1 MSCML
6 RPLSIG
12 LAAVLT
18 LSLAHRTDA
27 ANPAVAKIDVSQVRE
42 ALLAE
47 TDADAASIDRR
58 SLLRPDSKPESA
70 PDIAWWQ
77 SGFVKRGAAWIPAGA
92 AAPTADQA
100 VEQQYRQQREAAAM
114 TVEGQLKLA
123 NWCRDHHLADQER
136 AHLQHVLQLSSGG
149 TEAATIYRRMGYVQ
163 AGADWVP
170 PATIQEM
177 QRTSRQYAADLRAWR
192 PAAERI
198 ARNWSGPPK
207 QQKLAIS
214 ELKGIQS
221 SKAVPALLMI
231 ADTNESLALAVC
243 QQLDKLHTFEASRAL
258 ASIAIMAP
266 WSSVRE
272 AATEALQDHRLDHF
286 VPELLSEM
294 RTPYRR
300 MTTGS
305 NLNTPRIYLRE
316 ESDRYFAID
325 IQLTPVIS
333 SSEIFT
339 FENLR
344 DSLEA
349 ARNQV
354 FTDRRGND
362 FVRTTEG
369 ADYEVASRVE
379 QANDVTNEY
388 NERAAAI
395 LSQVS
400 GQDPTLDPKFWW
412 AWWCVYTGTVA
423 PPKKCQVVHQQFPV
437 RLQGALGVRVPKTAC
452 SCLIAG
458 TPICTDRGEIGIDKI
473 QVGDKVL
480 AKNLTTG
487 EIDYKPVLQT
497 TVRQPVP
504 VRTFETNG
512 TRITASSGHHFWVS
526 GEGWKKTRELD
537 AGNPIHTATGMSRV
551 ESVADEPAPAPVYNL
566 VVADFHTYF
575 IGKAMVLSHD
585 VTPPAP
591 TNIKVPGLE
600 E

>member
-1 MSCML
+1 MSCMP
-6 RPLSIG
+6 RQLSFG

-18 LSLAHRTDA
+18 LSLAQRGDA

-58 SLLRPDSKPESA
+58 GLLRPDSKPESA

-77 SGFVKRGAAWIPAGA
+77 SGFVKRGAAWIPAGT

-114 TVEGQLKLA
+114 TAEGQLKLA

-136 AHLQHVLQLSSGG
+136 AHLQHVLRLSSGG
-149 TEAATIYRRMGYVQ
+149 TDPTSIYRRMGYVQ

-177 QRTSRQYAADLRAWR
+177 QRASRQNAADLRAWR
-192 PAAERI
+192 SAAERI

-214 ELKGIQS
+214 ELKAIQS

-231 ADTNESLALAVC
+231 AGTDESLALAIC

-266 WSSVRE
+266 WSSVRDT
-272 AATEALQDHRLDHF
+272 AAEALQDHRLDHF

-294 RTPYRR
+294 RTPYRQVS
-300 MTTGS
+300 TGS
-305 NLNTPRIYLRE
+305 NFDTPRIYLRE
-316 ESDRYFAID
+316 DSDRYFAID
-325 IQLTPVIS
+325 VQLAPVIS
-333 SSEIFT
+333 ASEIFV
-339 FENLR
+339 FGNRR
-344 DSLEA
+344 DPLETV
-349 ARNQV
+349 RNQV
-354 FTDRRGND
+354 FTGRRGND

-369 ADYEVASRVE
+369 ADYDLSSRVE

-423 PPKKCQVVHQQFPV
+423 PPKKCQVVYQQFPV
-437 RLQGALGVRVPKTAC
+437 RLQGAMGVRVISSH

-458 TPICTDRGEIGIDKI
+458 TPISTDRGEIAIDKI
-473 QVGDKVL
+473 QIGDRVL
-480 AKNLTTG
+480 AKNLATG

-537 AGNPIHTATGMSRV
+537 ARNPIHTVTGMSRV
-551 ESVADEPAPAPVYNL
+551 ASIEDEPAPAPVYNL

>member
-1 MSCML
+1 MSCMP

-18 LSLAHRTDA
+18 LSLGHRIDA
-27 ANPAVAKIDVSQVRE
+27 ANPSVAKIDVSQVRE

-47 TDADAASIDRR
+47 TDAAASSIDRR

-77 SGFVKRGAAWIPAGA
+77 SGFVKRGASWIPAGTATPA
-92 AAPTADQA
+92 AEQA
-100 VEQQYRQQREAAAM
+100 VEQQYREQRDAAAM
-114 TVEGQLKLA
+114 TAEGQLKLA

-149 TEAATIYRRMGYVQ
+149 TEPTTIYRRMGYVQ
-163 AGADWVP
+163 VGPDWLP
-170 PATIQEM
+170 PATMQEL

-198 ARNWSGPPK
+198 ARNWAGPPK

-214 ELKGIQS
+214 ELKAIQS
-221 SKAVPALLMI
+221 SRAVPALLMI
-231 ADTNESLALAVC
+231 AGTNESLALAVC

-272 AATEALQDHRLDHF
+272 AAAEALQDHRLDHF

-294 RTPYRR
+294 RTPYRQVS
-300 MTTGS
+300 TGS
-305 NLNTPRIYLRE
+305 NLDTPRIYLRE

-325 IQLTPVIS
+325 IQLAPVIS
-333 SSEIFT
+333 ASEIVT
-339 FENLR
+339 FGNLR
-344 DSLEA
+344 DAFEP
-349 ARNQV
+349 ARNRV
-354 FTDRRGND
+354 FTGRRGND

-369 ADYEVASRVE
+369 VDYDLSTRVE

-412 AWWCVYTGTVA
+412 TWWCVHTGTVA
-423 PPKKCQVVHQQFPV
+423 PPKKCQVVYQQFPV
-437 RLQGALGVRVPKTAC
+437 RLQGALGVKVISSH

-458 TPICTDRGEIGIDKI
+458 TPICTDRGEIAIEKI

-480 AKNLTTG
+480 AKNLATG
-487 EIDYKPVLQT
+487 EIDYKPVMQT

-504 VRTFETNG
+504 VRTFETTG

-526 GEGWKKTRELD
+526 GEGWKKARELE
-537 AGNPIHTATGMSRV
+537 AGTPLHTATGMSRV
-551 ESVADEPAPAPVYNL
+551 GSIEDEPNPAPVYNL